1 MRLRQYFKDEYNF
14 DQKTLYRWIMRE
26 MAGNIQN
33 VTHKTATILYGNT
46 RLME

>member
-1 MRLRQYFKDEYNF
+1 MCVCDES
-14 DQKTLYRWIMRE
+14 E

-33 VTHKTATILYGNT
+33 VKHKASTILYGNT